1 MAWKSWHNSGKPPF
15 SKDHFQT
22 KIGFKTTFPS
32 LPTFSKSFPPLKTSF
47 LTILSKKDFRDKIDQ
62 TLEYDRRRGHD
73 NLHVPTRPSNDA
85 WQTARANLDPY
96 LEPYFTFFKA
106 FLTSEKFFFY
116 FTVERGPKSTYC
128 KKPLVSTFSGS
139 LHLGG
144 RSAVGRTEPR
154 IQIIN

>member
-1 MAWKSWHNSGKPPF
+1 MAVLSLWQSYTRTNLFQVVPTTQNIISDYFEQKNS
-15 SKDHFQT
+15 
-22 KIGFKTTFPS
+22 
-32 LPTFSKSFPPLKTSF
+32 
-47 LTILSKKDFRDKIDQ
+47 RDKIDQ

-73 NLHVPTRPSNDA
+73 NLHVQTRPSNDA

-96 LEPYFTFFKA
+96 FDPYFTFFKA
-106 FLTSEKFFFY
+106 FLTSEKFYFY

-128 KKPLVSTFSGS
+128 KKPLVSSFSGS